1 MNVRT
6 APTLAASASVL
17 LAAIALF
24 REETWDLLS
33 VVAVASCVVTAC
45 LAYLVAVPGGKPA
58 ARPEPSRAD
67 DGAWTRLVEEDV
79 ELIDELDR
87 HRGGLD
93 ASGRAVADHVTSRLE
108 EVLDRAGV
116 EVIEADVAFDRLR
129 HAPLDSNGVP
139 KQGTAIAEVVS
150 SGFAIGD
157 RVLRRAHVRL
167 RS

>member
-6 APTLAASASVL
+6 ALALAASASVL
-17 LAAIALF
+17 LAAIALL

-33 VVAVASCVVTAC
+33 VVAVASGVGTAY
-45 LAYLVAVPGGKPA
+45 LAYLVALSGEPA
-58 ARPEPSRAD
+58 ARPEPPRAD
-67 DGAWTRLVEEDV
+67 DRAWTRLVEEDV

-108 EVLDRAGV
+108 EVLDRVGV
-116 EVIEADVAFDRLR
+116 EVIVADVAFDRIR

-150 SGFAIGD
+150 PGFAIGD